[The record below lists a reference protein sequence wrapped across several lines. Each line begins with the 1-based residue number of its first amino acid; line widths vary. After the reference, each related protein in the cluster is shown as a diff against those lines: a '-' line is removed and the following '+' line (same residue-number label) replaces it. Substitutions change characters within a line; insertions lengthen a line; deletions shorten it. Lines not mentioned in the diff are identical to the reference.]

1 MSKQRRVARKK
12 AQANKNR
19 KHRMIQFGSLAFIV
33 AFTSFI
39 IFSTFSQSSGPEQ
52 PVNRLELDPILGN
65 PDAPITV
72 MEYAAYGCSAC
83 KAWHEAGIMEQILQ
97 EFPDQVRFI
106 YRDMPVILPTWSQ
119 EMAEVAQCALD
130 QSNSSFWLMHDALF
144 SQTIQGRSSQAEAVG
159 LGASLGLGVSA
170 LQTCIDANTH
180 YETVRYDMNRTE
192 AQVIRGTPT
201 WFVNGQ
207 VIFNAS
213 PAILRQAILDEL
225 QS

>member
-12 AQANKNR
+12 AQATQNR
-19 KHRMIQFGSLAFIV
+19 QHQLIQFGSLAFIV
-33 AFTSFI
+33 AFTGFI

-52 PVNRLELDPILGN
+52 PTDRLELDPILGN

-72 MEYAAYGCSAC
+72 IEYAAYGCSAC

-144 SQTIQGRSSQAEAVG
+144 SQTIQGRSSQSEVVG
-159 LGASLGLGVSA
+159 LGASLGLDVSA
-170 LQTCIDANTH
+170 LQACVDANTH

-207 VIFNAS
+207 AIFNAS

-225 QS
+225 ES